1 MKGYSFLAIL
11 GLIVIAFVISLLT
24 NFIALW
30 LWGII
35 AVGIFGL
42 PALTFWQMFGLV
54 WLVRL
59 ILPSNISYKDK

>member
-11 GLIVIAFVISLLT
+11 GLLVVAFVVSLIT
-24 NFIALW
+24 NFIAVW

-59 ILPSNISYKDK
+59 ILPSHISYKDE

>member
-1 MKGYSFLAIL
+1 MKDYSFLAIL
-11 GLIVIAFVISLLT
+11 GLFVLAFVISLIT

-54 WLVRL
+54 WLIRL
-59 ILPSNISYKDK
+59 ILPSNISYNNK

>member
-11 GLIVIAFVISLLT
+11 GLLVIAFVISLIT
-24 NFIALW
+24 NFIAVW

-59 ILPSNISYKDK
+59 ILPSNISYKNE